1 MYKDFEKL
9 VIEAKNIA
17 HKNKL
22 NDYVKYGHVGA
33 AIMSENGNIYTGIA
47 ITCTCQIGFCA
58 EHSAI
63 SEMLKNN
70 ENRIVK
76 IVACNDNGVIIPPCG
91 RCREFIRMIN
101 EDNME
106 AEVMV
111 SEKEIVKLKD
121 LLPHPWTL
129 DSFKK

>member
-1 MYKDFEKL
+1 MDKDFEKL
-9 VIEAKNIA
+9 YTAARNIA

-22 NDYVKYGHVGA
+22 NNYVYYGHVGA
-33 AIMSENGNIYTGIA
+33 AIMSDTGNIYTGVAIA
-47 ITCTCQIGFCA
+47 SACQIGFCA

-63 SEMLKNN
+63 AEMLKNN

-76 IVACNDNGVIIPPCG
+76 IVSCNDNGVIIPSCG

-101 EDNME
+101 EENME
-106 AEVMV
+106 AEVMI